1 LRKFYTLTLSIPCIQ
16 AIFFSQNQ
24 IHDESIISGTI
35 MKRIILLGIL
45 FTFGLI
51 GCGVY
56 TPQTV
61 DIPLINKK
69 NELRADAG
77 ISYKEFFYVTIS
89 YGLTDKIALQ
99 TFFNKGAGPGRFF
112 FQNAVGYFRDLGNKK
127 IMEVYSG
134 FAYGHT
140 DAGNHDVPTRLKGP
154 YQLYFTQ
161 FNFGKIDNQ
170 FANADFGIGIKAG
183 FLHSNLE
190 NLNYFTHYSPYFGPY
205 EPLVVNSFLLE
216 PNVFLR
222 IGGEK
227 LKFSLKLGSRLHY
240 QFINKDKKLPIDKL
254 NIGLG
259 LNYRF

>member
-1 LRKFYTLTLSIPCIQ
+1 MKG
-16 AIFFSQNQ
+16 
-24 IHDESIISGTI
+24 IIVF
-35 MKRIILLGIL
+35 GIL
-45 FTFGLI
+45 FTFGLT
-51 GCGVY
+51 GCSVY

-77 ISYKEFFYVTIS
+77 ISFKEFFYGTIS

-99 TFFNKGAGPGRFF
+99 TFYNNSAALGSFF
-112 FQNAVGYFRDLGNKK
+112 FQNAVGYFRNLGNRN

-134 FAYGHT
+134 FAYGYT
-140 DAGNHDVPTRLKGP
+140 NTGNHDVPTRLKGP

-161 FNFGKIDNQ
+161 FNFGKIDCQ

-183 FLHSNLE
+183 YLHSNLE
-190 NLNYFTHYSPYFGPY
+190 NLNYFTHISQYIGPY

-216 PNVFLR
+216 PNAFLR

-227 LKFSLKLGSRLHY
+227 LKFSLKLGSCLNY
-240 QFINKDKKLPIDKL
+240 QFINKDKNLPIDKL